1 MLSDNSDLTFWRQLY
16 RKGAEWVA
24 TGVAHLVGPP
34 FATGTYP
41 AWYTAAMRTSA
52 RLQAMAGLNTKRP
65 NPTSGTTL
73 FEFTW
78 IQAPGQY
85 AIGRRSRM
93 CKGVHVTESA
103 TKRVGQV
110 IDGKFRLGEFVG
122 GEDGSSVF
130 LTDHDSPDVR
140 KAAIKLVPA
149 DSPEAEGLLARW
161 RHAAKLSHP
170 HMIRL
175 LDMGRGEL
183 DGAAV
188 LYVVMEYAEENLSSV
203 IARRP
208 LAPAEARA
216 ILGPVVDALAY
227 VHSKGFVHCRIKP
240 ANVMAEND
248 RLKISSDGLCRIGEF
263 SGSVGKPGAYDPPE
277 AAGGRISPAGD
288 VWSLGMTL
296 CEALTQR
303 LPVWERTNQA
313 EPALPSTLPAEFLE
327 LARHCLRRDPQLRWS
342 VADIALRLLPNAPP
356 PPKQIVRGAQSSLAR
371 RRFVGTAAPI
381 GLALLAILAAVRVFH
396 HHSRTEPSHVVAAA
410 ETAKQPRVQPSLH
423 AAVQPKLEKQ
433 PEAAETV
440 APVAKPTPPIASP
453 PASKPVKQ
461 PSPRSVAASTLP
473 TSPAPARPK
482 TEAPA
487 QPPTAMVASSGVVH
501 GKVVKQF
508 LPEASQKARATIRG
522 KVRINVKVHV
532 DESGRVTEAAFEA
545 PGPSQ
550 YFADR
555 TLEAAK
561 LWLFAPAK
569 MDGHNVPSDWVLR
582 FEIDPAAI
590 NVYPAQ
596 TAP

>member
-1 MLSDNSDLTFWRQLY
+1 M
-16 RKGAEWVA
+16 
-24 TGVAHLVGPP
+24 
-34 FATGTYP
+34 
-41 AWYTAAMRTSA
+41 
-52 RLQAMAGLNTKRP
+52 
-65 NPTSGTTL
+65 
-73 FEFTW
+73 
-78 IQAPGQY
+78 
-85 AIGRRSRM
+85 
-93 CKGVHVTESA
+93 TEAA

-122 GEDGSSVF
+122 GDEGSSVF
-130 LTDHDSPDVR
+130 LTEYDSPDVR
-140 KAAIKLVPA
+140 KAAIKLVSA
-149 DSPEAEGLLARW
+149 DSAEASGLLARW
-161 RHAAKLSHP
+161 RHAAKLAHP

-188 LYVVMEYAEENLSSV
+188 LYVVMEYAEENLSGV

-208 LAPAEARA
+208 LAPEEARA

-227 VHSKGFVHCRIKP
+227 VHAKGFVHCRIKP
-240 ANVMAEND
+240 ANIMAEND
-248 RLKISSDGLCRIGEF
+248 LLKISSDGLCRIGEF

-313 EPALPSTLPAEFLE
+313 EPALPSNLPPEFLD

-342 VADIALRLLPNAPP
+342 VTDIAARLLPNAPA
-356 PPKQIVRGAQSSLAR
+356 PPKQPTRNIQYSLGQ

-381 GLALLAILAAVRVFH
+381 GLALLAILAAVRIFH
-396 HHSRTEPSHVVAAA
+396 HPSQTEPTHLVAAA
-410 ETAKQPRVQPSLH
+410 EAPLQPKVQPELQPPTQPT
-423 AAVQPKLEKQ
+423 AQPKPEKK
-433 PEAAETV
+433 PMLTAAAA
-440 APVAKPTPPIASP
+440 APVAKPTPHRAPP
-453 PASKPVKQ
+453 PASHASTSSSVQ
-461 PSPRSVAASTLP
+461 PSTKSVAANNPAAT
-473 TSPAPARPK
+473 PAPVRAKVETP
-482 TEAPA
+482 T
-487 QPPTAMVASSGVVH
+487 QPTATASSSGVMR

-508 LPEASQKARATIRG
+508 LPEASQKSRDTIHG
-522 KVRINVKVHV
+522 KVRVSVKVHV
-532 DESGRVTEAAFEA
+532 DESGRVAAAVFDA

-569 MDGHNVPSDWVLR
+569 VDGHSVPSEWVLR
-582 FEIDPAAI
+582 FEIDPTAI

>member
-1 MLSDNSDLTFWRQLY
+1 M
-16 RKGAEWVA
+16 
-24 TGVAHLVGPP
+24 
-34 FATGTYP
+34 
-41 AWYTAAMRTSA
+41 
-52 RLQAMAGLNTKRP
+52 
-65 NPTSGTTL
+65 
-73 FEFTW
+73 
-78 IQAPGQY
+78 
-85 AIGRRSRM
+85 
-93 CKGVHVTESA
+93 TEAA
-103 TKRVGQV
+103 TKWVGQV

-122 GEDGSSVF
+122 GDEGSSVF
-130 LTDHDSPDVR
+130 LTDHDSPDIR

-170 HMIRL
+170 HMIPL

-183 DGAAV
+183 DGTPM

-208 LAPAEARA
+208 LASAEARA

-227 VHSKGFVHCRIKP
+227 VHAKGFVHCRIKP
-240 ANVMAEND
+240 ANIMAEND
-248 RLKISSDGLCRIGEF
+248 LLKISSDGLCRIGEF

-313 EPALPSTLPAEFLE
+313 EPALPSNLPSEFLD

-342 VADIALRLLPNAPP
+342 VADISARLLPNALA
-356 PPKQIVRGAQSSLAR
+356 PPKPIVRGAQYPSAS

-381 GLALLAILAAVRVFH
+381 GLALLAILAAVRVFN
-396 HHSRTEPSHVVAAA
+396 HHSHAEPAHSVAAA
-410 ETAKQPRVQPSLH
+410 EAPVQPKVEPEVH
-423 AAVQPKLEKQ
+423 AAVQPKPEKK
-433 PEAAETV
+433 AATTEIA
-440 APVAKPTPPIASP
+440 APITKPTPPTAPPSAPKPTEHAVETLRPKKGIAASSP
-453 PASKPVKQ
+453 VPAPAS
-461 PSPRSVAASTLP
+461 
-473 TSPAPARPK
+473 ARPK
-482 TEAPA
+482 TEAPM
-487 QPPTAMVASSGVVH
+487 QPPAATAVSSGAVR

-508 LPEASQKARATIRG
+508 LPDASQKARDTIRG
-522 KVRINVKVHV
+522 KVRVSVKVHV
-532 DESGRVTEAAFEA
+532 DESGRVTEAALDA

-550 YFADR
+550 YFGDR

-569 MDGHNVPSDWVLR
+569 MDGHNVPSEWVLR
-582 FEIDPAAI
+582 FEIDPTTT

>member
-1 MLSDNSDLTFWRQLY
+1 MTE
-16 RKGAEWVA
+16 A
-24 TGVAHLVGPP
+24 
-34 FATGTYP
+34 GTK
-41 AWYTAAMRTSA
+41 W
-52 RLQAMAGLNTKRP
+52 
-65 NPTSGTTL
+65 
-73 FEFTW
+73 
-78 IQAPGQY
+78 
-85 AIGRRSRM
+85 
-93 CKGVHVTESA
+93 
-103 TKRVGQV
+103 VGQV
-110 IDGKFRLGEFVG
+110 IDGKYRLGEFVG
-122 GEDGSSVF
+122 GDDDSAVF
-130 LTDHDSPDVR
+130 LTDYDSPDVR
-140 KAAIKLVPA
+140 KAAIKLVQA
-149 DSPEAEGLLARW
+149 DSPEAEGLLSRW

-188 LYVVMEYAEENLSSV
+188 LYVVMEYAEEDLSSV

-227 VHSKGFVHCRIKP
+227 VHNKGFVHCRIKP
-240 ANVMAEND
+240 ANIMAEND

-263 SGSVGKPGAYDPPE
+263 SGSAGKPGAYDPPE

-313 EPALPSTLPAEFLE
+313 EPALPSTLPAEFLD

-342 VADIALRLLPNAPP
+342 VADIAVRLLPNAPT
-356 PPKQIVRGAQSSLAR
+356 PPKQIVRGAQYSLAR

-381 GLALLAILAAVRVFH
+381 GLALLAILAAVRVFN
-396 HHSRTEPSHVVAAA
+396 HHSRTEPAHVVAAA
-410 ETAKQPRVQPSLH
+410 ETPKQPEAQPRAN
-423 AAVQPKLEKQ
+423 AAVQPKPEKE
-433 PEAAETV
+433 PTLGEATAS
-440 APVAKPTPPIASP
+440 VAKPTPPIASP
-453 PASKPVKQ
+453 PASKPVEQ
-461 PSPRSVAASTLP
+461 PSPNSVVANTAAP
-473 TSPAPARPK
+473 TAAPARSK
-482 TEAPA
+482 MAAPT
-487 QPPTAMVASSGVVH
+487 QPASTVASSSDVVR

-508 LPEASQKARATIRG
+508 LPDASQKARDTIRG
-522 KVRINVKVHV
+522 KVRISVNVQV
-532 DESGRVTEAAFEA
+532 DESGRVTAAAFDA

-555 TLEAAK
+555 ALAAAK

-569 MDGHNVPSDWVLR
+569 MDGHNVPSEWVLR

>member
-1 MLSDNSDLTFWRQLY
+1 M
-16 RKGAEWVA
+16 
-24 TGVAHLVGPP
+24 
-34 FATGTYP
+34 
-41 AWYTAAMRTSA
+41 
-52 RLQAMAGLNTKRP
+52 
-65 NPTSGTTL
+65 
-73 FEFTW
+73 
-78 IQAPGQY
+78 
-85 AIGRRSRM
+85 
-93 CKGVHVTESA
+93 TEAA

-122 GEDGSSVF
+122 GDEGSSVF
-130 LTDHDSPDVR
+130 LTDYDAADVA

-149 DSPEAEGLLARW
+149 DSTEAEGLLARW

-170 HMIRL
+170 HTIRL

-183 DGAAV
+183 DGVPV

-227 VHSKGFVHCRIKP
+227 VHNKGFVHCRIKP
-240 ANVMAEND
+240 ANIMAEND
-248 RLKISSDGLCRIGEF
+248 LLKISSDGLCRIGEF

-313 EPALPSTLPAEFLE
+313 EPALPSNLPAEFLD

-342 VADIALRLLPNAPP
+342 VADIAARLLPNPP
-356 PPKQIVRGAQSSLAR
+356 PPKAVVRGRQYSSSAR
-371 RRFVGTAAPI
+371 RRLVGTAAPI
-381 GLALLAILAAVRVFH
+381 GLALLAILAAARVFN
-396 HHSRTEPSHVVAAA
+396 HHSHTEPARTVAAA
-410 ETAKQPRVQPSLH
+410 ETPKQPVVQPGGR
-423 AAVQPKLEKQ
+423 AAAQPK
-433 PEAAETV
+433 PEMKPATAEAV
-440 APVAKPTPPIASP
+440 VPIAKPTPPVAP
-453 PASKPVKQ
+453 LTVAKTAEHAVEQ
-461 PSPRSVAASTLP
+461 PSPKKSVAASAVAP
-473 TSPAPARPK
+473 TPASPGRAK
-482 TEAPA
+482 TEAPT
-487 QPPTAMVASSGVVH
+487 QPPTVTAVSSGVVR

-508 LPEASQKARATIRG
+508 LPEATQKARDTIRG

-532 DESGRVTEAAFEA
+532 DESGRVTNAAFDA

-550 YFADR
+550 YFAER

-569 MDGHNVPSDWVLR
+569 MDGHNVPSEWVLR
-582 FEIDPAAI
+582 FEIDPATTTV
-590 NVYPAQ
+590 NPTQ

>member
-1 MLSDNSDLTFWRQLY
+1 M
-16 RKGAEWVA
+16 
-24 TGVAHLVGPP
+24 
-34 FATGTYP
+34 
-41 AWYTAAMRTSA
+41 
-52 RLQAMAGLNTKRP
+52 
-65 NPTSGTTL
+65 
-73 FEFTW
+73 
-78 IQAPGQY
+78 
-85 AIGRRSRM
+85 
-93 CKGVHVTESA
+93 TEAA

-122 GEDGSSVF
+122 GDESSSVF
-130 LTDHDSPDVR
+130 LTDFDSPDVR
-140 KAAIKLVPA
+140 ESAIKLVRA

-183 DGAAV
+183 DGSAV
-188 LYVVMEYAEENLSSV
+188 LYVVMEYAEENLSAV

-208 LAPAEARA
+208 LAPDEARA

-227 VHSKGFVHCRIKP
+227 VHAKGFVHCRIKP
-240 ANVMAEND
+240 ANIMAEND
-248 RLKISSDGLCRIGEF
+248 LLKISSDGLCRIGEF

-313 EPALPSTLPAEFLE
+313 EPALPSNLPPEFLD

-342 VADIALRLLPNAPP
+342 VADIAARLLPNAPT
-356 PPKQIVRGAQSSLAR
+356 PPKQPTRGVQYSLAQ

-381 GLALLAILAAVRVFH
+381 GLALLAILAAVRIFH
-396 HHSRTEPSHVVAAA
+396 HPSQTDPARAA
-410 ETAKQPRVQPSLH
+410 TTTQSVVQP
-423 AAVQPKLEKQ
+423 AVQPEVQPKPEKK
-433 PEAAETV
+433 PVLAEAA
-440 APVAKPTPPIASP
+440 APVAQPTPPTVQP
-453 PASKPVKQ
+453 PASQPIKRTAEQ
-461 PSPRSVAASTLP
+461 PSPKSVAASAP
-473 TSPAPARPK
+473 VPPSPPARSK
-482 TEAPA
+482 VEAPA
-487 QPPTAMVASSGVVH
+487 QPTATAVSSGVVH
-501 GKVVKQF
+501 GKVAKQF
-508 LPEASQKARATIRG
+508 LPDASQKARDTIRG
-522 KVRINVKVHV
+522 KVRINVRVHV
-532 DESGRVTEAAFEA
+532 DESGRVTAAAFDA

-550 YFADR
+550 YFAER

-561 LWLFAPAK
+561 LWLFTPPK
-569 MDGHNVPSDWVLR
+569 MDGRTVPSDWVLR

-590 NVYPAQ
+590 NVSPVQ

>member
-1 MLSDNSDLTFWRQLY
+1 MSAVPEWCRMGPERGGVPSEATLCDRDLPSLVHRSPADGRPVFRRLLAGRRNARIRHQARQISISHGDERFGSL
-16 RKGAEWVA
+16 
-24 TGVAHLVGPP
+24 HI
-34 FATGTYP
+34 
-41 AWYTAAMRTSA
+41 
-52 RLQAMAGLNTKRP
+52 AG
-65 NPTSGTTL
+65 
-73 FEFTW
+73 
-78 IQAPGQY
+78 Q
-85 AIGRRSRM
+85 RSRM
-93 CKGVHVTESA
+93 CKGEQMTEAA
-103 TKRVGQV
+103 TKWVGQV
-110 IDGKFRLGEFVG
+110 IDGKFRLGEYVG
-122 GEDGSSVF
+122 GDEGSSVF
-130 LTDHDSPDVR
+130 LTDYDSPDVR

-149 DSPEAEGLLARW
+149 DAPEAAGLLARW

-175 LDMGRGEL
+175 LDMGRAEL
-183 DGAAV
+183 DGAAL

-208 LAPAEARA
+208 LAAAEARA

-227 VHSKGFVHCRIKP
+227 VHAKGFVHCRIKP
-240 ANVMAEND
+240 ANIMAEND
-248 RLKISSDGLCRIGEF
+248 LLKISSDGLCRIGEF
-263 SGSVGKPGAYDPPE
+263 SGSVWKPGVYDPPE

-313 EPALPSTLPAEFLE
+313 EPALPSNLPAEFLD

-342 VADIALRLLPNAPP
+342 VADIAARLLPNAPT
-356 PPKQIVRGAQSSLAR
+356 PPKQIVRGAQYSFAR

-381 GLALLAILAAVRVFH
+381 GLALLAILAVVRVFH
-396 HHSRTEPSHVVAAA
+396 HHAHAEPSHTVAAA
-410 ETAKQPRVQPSLH
+410 ETPKQPEGQPRVH
-423 AAVQPKLEKQ
+423 AAVQPKPEKK
-433 PEAAETV
+433 PAPTEAP
-440 APVAKPTPPIASP
+440 APVAKSTRPIVPP
-453 PASKPVKQ
+453 PASKPAEQ
-461 PSPRSVAASTLP
+461 PNSKSLAANTAVPTPAPPVPPKTKTPTQATATAAS
-473 TSPAPARPK
+473 
-482 TEAPA
+482 
-487 QPPTAMVASSGVVH
+487 SSGVVR

-508 LPEASQKARATIRG
+508 LPDATQKARDTIRG

-532 DESGRVTEAAFEA
+532 DESGRVTEAAFDA

-555 TLEAAK
+555 ALEAAK
-561 LWLFAPAK
+561 LWLFSPAK
-569 MDGHNVPSDWVLR
+569 MGGHNVTSEWVLR

>member
-1 MLSDNSDLTFWRQLY
+1 M
-16 RKGAEWVA
+16 
-24 TGVAHLVGPP
+24 
-34 FATGTYP
+34 
-41 AWYTAAMRTSA
+41 
-52 RLQAMAGLNTKRP
+52 
-65 NPTSGTTL
+65 
-73 FEFTW
+73 
-78 IQAPGQY
+78 
-85 AIGRRSRM
+85 
-93 CKGVHVTESA
+93 TEAA
-103 TKRVGQV
+103 TKWVGQV
-110 IDGKFRLGEFVG
+110 FDGKFRLGEFVG
-122 GEDGSSVF
+122 GDEGSSVF
-130 LTDHDSPDVR
+130 LTDYDSPDVR

-161 RHAAKLSHP
+161 RHAAKLAHP

-183 DGAAV
+183 DGAPV

-208 LAPAEARA
+208 LAAAEARA

-227 VHSKGFVHCRIKP
+227 VHNKGFVHCRIKP
-240 ANVMAEND
+240 ANIMAEND

-296 CEALTQR
+296 CESLTQR

-313 EPALPSTLPAEFLE
+313 EPALPSTLPVEFLD

-342 VADIALRLLPNAPP
+342 VADISARLLPNAPA
-356 PPKQIVRGAQSSLAR
+356 PPKQIVRGAQYASAR

-396 HHSRTEPSHVVAAA
+396 HHSHTEPAHSAAAA
-410 ETAKQPRVQPSLH
+410 EAPAQPKVQSTVH
-423 AAVQPKLEKQ
+423 AAVQPNTEKK
-433 PEAAETV
+433 PALTEAV
-440 APVAKPTPPIASP
+440 APVTKRTPPVAPP
-453 PASKPVKQ
+453 PASKPTEHAAET
-461 PSPRSVAASTLP
+461 PSPKKSVAASAVAP
-473 TSPAPARPK
+473 TSAPLARPK
-482 TEAPA
+482 AEAPA
-487 QPPTAMVASSGVVH
+487 QPPAVTAASSGVVR

-508 LPEASQKARATIRG
+508 LPDATQKARDTIRG
-522 KVRINVKVHV
+522 KVRINVRVHV
-532 DESGRVTEAAFEA
+532 DESGRVTEAAFDA

-550 YFADR
+550 YFAER

-569 MDGHNVPSDWVLR
+569 MDGHNVPSEWVLR
-582 FEIDPAAI
+582 FEIDPTAI
-590 NVYPAQ
+590 NVHPAQ

>member
-1 MLSDNSDLTFWRQLY
+1 MT
-16 RKGAEWVA
+16 E
-24 TGVAHLVGPP
+24 
-34 FATGTYP
+34 
-41 AWYTAAMRTSA
+41 AAM
-52 RLQAMAGLNTKRP
+52 K
-65 NPTSGTTL
+65 
-73 FEFTW
+73 W
-78 IQAPGQY
+78 
-85 AIGRRSRM
+85 
-93 CKGVHVTESA
+93 
-103 TKRVGQV
+103 VGQV

-122 GEDGSSVF
+122 GDEGSFVF
-130 LTDHDSPDVR
+130 LTDYDSPDVR

-183 DGAAV
+183 DGAPV

-227 VHSKGFVHCRIKP
+227 VHAKGFVHCRIKP
-240 ANVMAEND
+240 ANIMAEND

-313 EPALPSTLPAEFLE
+313 EPALPSTLPAEFLD
-327 LARHCLRRDPQLRWS
+327 LARHCMRRDPQLRWS
-342 VADIALRLLPNAPP
+342 VADISARLLPNAPA
-356 PPKQIVRGAQSSLAR
+356 PPKQIVRGAQYPSAR

-381 GLALLAILAAVRVFH
+381 GLALLAILAVVRVFN
-396 HHSRTEPSHVVAAA
+396 HHSHAEPARTVAAA
-410 ETAKQPRVQPSLH
+410 ETPAQPKIQPAVH
-423 AAVQPKLEKQ
+423 AAVQPKPDKKPALT
-433 PEAAETV
+433 ETV
-440 APVAKPTPPIASP
+440 APVAKPTPAVAP
-453 PASKPVKQ
+453 PRVAKPAEHAVET
-461 PSPRSVAASTLP
+461 PSPKKSIAASAAAP
-473 TSPAPARPK
+473 TPAPPARPK
-482 TEAPA
+482 TEAPT
-487 QPPTAMVASSGVVH
+487 QPPAATATSNVLVR

-508 LPEASQKARATIRG
+508 LPDASQKARDTIRG
-522 KVRINVKVHV
+522 KVRLSVIVHV
-532 DESGRVTEAAFEA
+532 DESGRVTEAALDA

-561 LWLFAPAK
+561 LWLFTPAK
-569 MDGHNVPSDWVLR
+569 MDGHNVPSEWVLR
-582 FEIDPAAI
+582 FEIDPTAT

>member
-1 MLSDNSDLTFWRQLY
+1 M
-16 RKGAEWVA
+16 
-24 TGVAHLVGPP
+24 
-34 FATGTYP
+34 
-41 AWYTAAMRTSA
+41 
-52 RLQAMAGLNTKRP
+52 
-65 NPTSGTTL
+65 
-73 FEFTW
+73 
-78 IQAPGQY
+78 
-85 AIGRRSRM
+85 
-93 CKGVHVTESA
+93 TESA

-122 GEDGSSVF
+122 GDEGSSVF
-130 LTDHDSPDVR
+130 LTDYDAPDVR

-183 DGAAV
+183 DGAPV

-227 VHSKGFVHCRIKP
+227 VHNKGFVHCRIKP
-240 ANVMAEND
+240 ANIMAEND
-248 RLKISSDGLCRIGEF
+248 LLKISSDGLCRIGEF
-263 SGSVGKPGAYDPPE
+263 SGSMGKPGAYDPPE

-313 EPALPSTLPAEFLE
+313 EPALPSTLPAEFLD

-342 VADIALRLLPNAPP
+342 VADIAARLLPNAPM
-356 PPKQIVRGAQSSLAR
+356 PPKQTPRSPQYWFADR
-371 RRFVGTAAPI
+371 RWVGTAAPI
-381 GLALLAILAAVRVFH
+381 GLALLATLAAARVFH
-396 HHSRTEPSHVVAAA
+396 HHSRTPATQIVASAALPDQPKVQPTAQPKPEKKPVAA
-410 ETAKQPRVQPSLH
+410 
-423 AAVQPKLEKQ
+423 
-433 PEAAETV
+433 EAA
-440 APVAKPTPPIASP
+440 APVAKPVQPAAPPLVP
-453 PASKPVKQ
+453 PSVERSLEQ
-461 PSPRSVAASTLP
+461 PSPKNFAASTTARSSPPVRPEAETP
-473 TSPAPARPK
+473 TQPAA
-482 TEAPA
+482 TAP
-487 QPPTAMVASSGVVH
+487 SSGVVQ
-501 GKVVKQF
+501 GKVVQQF
-508 LPEASQKARATIRG
+508 LPDASPRARATIRG
-522 KVRINVKVHV
+522 KVRVSVKVHV
-532 DESGRVTEAAFEA
+532 DESGRVTQAAFDA
-545 PGPSQ
+545 PGPSP

-555 TLEAAK
+555 ALEAAK

-569 MDGHNVPSDWVLR
+569 IDGRNMPSEWVLR
-582 FEIDPAAI
+582 FEIDPKAS

>member
-1 MLSDNSDLTFWRQLY
+1 
-16 RKGAEWVA
+16 
-24 TGVAHLVGPP
+24 
-34 FATGTYP
+34 
-41 AWYTAAMRTSA
+41 
-52 RLQAMAGLNTKRP
+52 
-65 NPTSGTTL
+65 
-73 FEFTW
+73 
-78 IQAPGQY
+78 
-85 AIGRRSRM
+85 M
-93 CKGVHVTESA
+93 CKGVQMTESA

-130 LTDHDSPDVR
+130 LTDYDSPDVR

-175 LDMGRGEL
+175 LDMGRDEL

-227 VHSKGFVHCRIKP
+227 VHAKGFVHCRIKP
-240 ANVMAEND
+240 ANIMAEND

-313 EPALPSTLPAEFLE
+313 EPALPSTLPAEFLD

-356 PPKQIVRGAQSSLAR
+356 PPKQIVRGAQSSFAR

-381 GLALLAILAAVRVFH
+381 GVALLAILAAVRVFH
-396 HHSRTEPSHVVAAA
+396 HHSHTNSAPAVAAV
-410 ETAKQPRVQPSLH
+410 ETPKQPEVQPRVH
-423 AAVQPKLEKQ
+423 VAVQPKPEKQ
-433 PEAAETV
+433 PAPTPAA
-440 APVAKPTPPIASP
+440 PSSAKPAEHS
-453 PASKPVKQ
+453 VKQ
-461 PSPRSVAASTLP
+461 PSPRGVAASALP

-487 QPPTAMVASSGVVH
+487 QPPTAMGASSGVVH

-508 LPEASQKARATIRG
+508 LPDASQKARATIRG

-532 DESGRVTEAAFEA
+532 DESGRVTAAAFEA

-569 MDGHNVPSDWVLR
+569 INGRNVPSEWVLR

-590 NVYPAQ
+590 SVDPAQ
-596 TAP
+596 MAP

>member
-1 MLSDNSDLTFWRQLY
+1 M
-16 RKGAEWVA
+16 AEA
-24 TGVAHLVGPP
+24 
-34 FATGTYP
+34 
-41 AWYTAAMRTSA
+41 
-52 RLQAMAGLNTKRP
+52 
-65 NPTSGTTL
+65 
-73 FEFTW
+73 
-78 IQAPGQY
+78 
-85 AIGRRSRM
+85 
-93 CKGVHVTESA
+93 A
-103 TKRVGQV
+103 TKWVGQV

-122 GEDGSSVF
+122 GDDDSAVF
-130 LTDHDSPDVR
+130 LTDYDSPDVR
-140 KAAIKLVPA
+140 KAAIKLVQA
-149 DSPEAEGLLARW
+149 DSPEAEGLLSRW

-188 LYVVMEYAEENLSSV
+188 LYVVMEYAEEDLSSV

-227 VHSKGFVHCRIKP
+227 VHNKGFVHCRIKP
-240 ANVMAEND
+240 ANIMAEND

-263 SGSVGKPGAYDPPE
+263 SGSAGKPGAYDPPE

-313 EPALPSTLPAEFLE
+313 EPALPSTLPAEFLD

-342 VADIALRLLPNAPP
+342 VADIAVRLLPNAPT
-356 PPKQIVRGAQSSLAR
+356 PPKQIVRGAQYSLAR

-381 GLALLAILAAVRVFH
+381 GLALLAILAAVRVFN
-396 HHSRTEPSHVVAAA
+396 HHSRTEPAHVVAAA
-410 ETAKQPRVQPSLH
+410 ETPKQPEAQLRAN
-423 AAVQPKLEKQ
+423 AAVQPKPEKE
-433 PEAAETV
+433 PTLGEATAS
-440 APVAKPTPPIASP
+440 VAKPTPPIASP
-453 PASKPVKQ
+453 PASKPVEQ
-461 PSPRSVAASTLP
+461 PSPKSVVANTAAP
-473 TSPAPARPK
+473 TAAPARSK
-482 TEAPA
+482 MAAPT
-487 QPPTAMVASSGVVH
+487 QPASTVASSSDVVR

-508 LPEASQKARATIRG
+508 LPDASQKARDTIRG

-532 DESGRVTEAAFEA
+532 DESGRVTAAAFDA

-555 TLEAAK
+555 ALAAAK

-569 MDGHNVPSDWVLR
+569 MDGHNVPSEWVLR